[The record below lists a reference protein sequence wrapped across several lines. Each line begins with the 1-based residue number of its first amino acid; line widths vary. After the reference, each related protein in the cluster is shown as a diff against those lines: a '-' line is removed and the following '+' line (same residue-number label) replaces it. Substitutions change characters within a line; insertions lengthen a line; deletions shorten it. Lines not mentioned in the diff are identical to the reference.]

1 MRSQRIIKRRTHR
14 KNSSKKTHRRN
25 RRNRR
30 NRKIRRTRRTR
41 RRSIKQ
47 NGGMF
52 DFGWG
57 SSVGEDGGGA
67 RSGTRE
73 YTFLEKIKNTLKT
86 LTSSEWSEESLP
98 IGQQWCGGNNEYFYQ
113 CYLDKLIGSLRELN
127 LKKDK
132 FFWVDGVGHSYIIY
146 DEGGEIGNYINISPN
161 NSVENQPCHT
171 ENPEDW
177 DRRIIID
184 KSQNFIGYVKDGF
197 KPIETWGAT
206 SHMIYYDG
214 VTRMKFSGTML
225 IDSGTTDCSKPF
237 HCKR

>member
-1 MRSQRIIKRRTHR
+1 MRSQRIIIKRGTHR
-14 KNSSKKTHRRN
+14 KKSRKKSSEKTR

-30 NRKIRRTRRTR
+30 NRKIRRTR

-52 DFGWG
+52 GFGFFRGWW
-57 SSVGEDGGGA
+57 ED
-67 RSGTRE
+67 
-73 YTFLEKIKNTLKT
+73 TFLEKIKNTLKT

-98 IGQQWCGGNNEYFYQ
+98 IGQQWCKGNNEYFYQ
-113 CYLDKLIGSLRELN
+113 CYLDKLIESLRELN

-132 FFWVDGVGHSYIIY
+132 FFWVDGAVHSYIIY
-146 DEGGEIGNYINISPN
+146 DEDGAIGNFINISPN
-161 NSVENQPCHT
+161 DSVGNQPGHT
-171 ENPEDW
+171 ENQEDW

-197 KPIETWGAT
+197 KPIETWDAK
-206 SHMIYYDG
+206 SNMIHYDG
-214 VTRMKFSGTML
+214 FTRMKFSDML

-237 HCKR
+237 HCIR